1 MSPLPPWACTTR
13 ARAPVRKVDQ
23 VLRKAVIPAAGL
35 GRRMSSLTGGAPK
48 EMLPLA
54 GRPII
59 HHVVQEAI
67 DAGMV
72 EICIVIH
79 RSKDEIRRY
88 FESDTPEA
96 CQAQRAVEKLRSKCK
111 IVFAYQA
118 EPRGIGDAVLCAKEF
133 VGDESFAFLV
143 PDQLFIGRPGAI
155 LQLTSKKLPANAVVS
170 SLIRIPASEVE
181 YFPGAR
187 AFVCESDA
195 SQSGVMVV
203 TGIEPA
209 ECASYAPALRGLGR
223 AIYPP
228 EVFESLDARF
238 ADTRTGE
245 IDLLKTFRALLAVV
259 PSYAVLLEGEAFDLG
274 TPEGYCYFRGRFAGS
289 ST

>member
-1 MSPLPPWACTTR
+1 M
-13 ARAPVRKVDQ
+13 
-23 VLRKAVIPAAGL
+23 LRKAVIPAAGL

-54 GRPII
+54 TRPII

-67 DAGMV
+67 DAGIV

-79 RSKDEIRRY
+79 KSKEEIRRY
-88 FESDTPEA
+88 FES
-96 CQAQRAVEKLRSKCK
+96 EKLRSKRN
-111 IVFAYQA
+111 IVFAYQG
-118 EPRGIGDAVLCAKEF
+118 EPMGLGDAVLCAKAF
-133 VGDESFAFLV
+133 VGDERFALLI
-143 PDQLFIGRPGAI
+143 PDQLFIGRTGAI
-155 LQLTSKKLPANAVVS
+155 RQLASKNLPPTAVVS
-170 SLIRIPASEVE
+170 SLIRIPASELE

-187 AFVCESDA
+187 KFVCEPYA
-195 SQSGVMVV
+195 AQRGVMVV
-203 TGIEPA
+203 AEIEPA
-209 ECASYAPALRGLGR
+209 ECASSALALPGFGR

-228 EVFESLDARF
+228 KVFEFLDARF

-274 TPEGYCYFRGRFAGS
+274 TVDGYRYFRGRFAAS
-289 ST
+289 SS

>member
-1 MSPLPPWACTTR
+1 
-13 ARAPVRKVDQ
+13 
-23 VLRKAVIPAAGL
+23 VLKKAVIPAAGL

-67 DAGMV
+67 DAGIV

-79 RSKDEIRRY
+79 KSKQEIRRY
-88 FESDTPEA
+88 FESNNLEA
-96 CQAQRAVEKLRSKCK
+96 CEAERVVEKLRSRCN

-118 EPRGIGDAVLCAKEF
+118 EPRGLGDAILCAKAF
-133 VGDESFAFLV
+133 VGDERFALLI
-143 PDQLFIGRPGAI
+143 PDQLLIARAGAI

-170 SLIRIPASEVE
+170 SLTQIPASELE

-187 AFVCESDA
+187 KFICESYA
-195 SQSGVMVV
+195 ARSGVMVV

-209 ECASYAPALRGLGR
+209 EHASSVHAPRGFGR
-223 AIYPP
+223 TIFPS
-228 EVFESLDARF
+228 EVFQFLDERF
-238 ADTRTGE
+238 VNRRTGE

-259 PSYAVLLEGEAFDLG
+259 PNYAVLLQGKAFDVG
-274 TPEGYCYFRGRFAGS
+274 TVEGYRYFRGRFAAS

>member
-1 MSPLPPWACTTR
+1 
-13 ARAPVRKVDQ
+13 

-67 DAGMV
+67 GAGMV
-72 EICIVIH
+72 EICIVVH
-79 RSKDEIRRY
+79 KSKEEIRRY

-96 CQAQRAVEKLRSKCK
+96 SEAQRALEKLRNKCK
-111 IVFAYQA
+111 MVFAYQA
-118 EPRGIGDAVLCAKEF
+118 EPRGVGDAIRCAKEF
-133 VGDESFAFLV
+133 VGDERFALLI
-143 PDQLFIGRPGAI
+143 PDQLFIGRTGAI
-155 LQLTSKKLPANAVVS
+155 PQLATKNLLPTAVVS
-170 SLIRIPASEVE
+170 SLINIPASELG

-187 AFVCESDA
+187 KFLCEPYA
-195 SQSGVMVV
+195 AQSGVMVV

-209 ECASYAPALRGLGR
+209 EHASSALALPGFGR
-223 AIYPP
+223 TIYPP
-228 EVFESLDARF
+228 EVFEFLDDRF

-245 IDLLKTFRALLAVV
+245 IDLLKTFRALLAVA
-259 PSYAVLLEGEAFDLG
+259 PSYAVLLQGEAFDLG
-274 TPEGYCYFRGRFAGS
+274 TVEGYHYSCRRFAAS
-289 ST
+289 L